1 MNITQLYR
9 IKFVVLILASMG
21 LFCSGC
27 GNGKA
32 KNSDTSAVALN
43 ASAEEQFDGDFD
55 FMEEEFAEKSVEI
68 ADPLEDI
75 NRLMFGVNDALY
87 FWILKPVTNI
97 YIGITNEPQRN
108 SIGNFFNNL
117 STPVRYVSCLT
128 QGKGE
133 RADIELRRLFINSTE
148 GILGFWDPAKS
159 KHGLEPPPPEDLGQS
174 LAVMGFGDGFYLVLP
189 LLGPST
195 VRDAAGKV
203 GGIFLNP
210 LFYVDP
216 REAALGIAAGKYTNE
231 LSSRIGDYES
241 FKADSLD
248 PYIAMREIY
257 IQYRTKQIQE

>member
-1 MNITQLYR
+1 M
-9 IKFVVLILASMG
+9 VLVLASAG

-27 GNGKA
+27 ANGKA
-32 KNSDTSAVALN
+32 MNSDTSAAALN
-43 ASAEEQFDGDFD
+43 ASADEQLDDDFD
-55 FMEEEFAEKSVEI
+55 FMEEELTEKSIEI

-87 FWILKPVTNI
+87 FWVLKPVTNT
-97 YIGITNEPQRN
+97 YIGITNEPQRI

-174 LAVMGFGDGFYLVLP
+174 LAVMGIGDGCYLVLP

-195 VRDAAGKV
+195 ARDAVGKV
-203 GGIFLNP
+203 GAIFLNP
-210 LFYVDP
+210 VYYIDP
-216 REAALGIAAGKYTNE
+216 REVALGIAGGNLTNQ

-257 IQYRTKQIQE
+257 IQYRAKQIQE